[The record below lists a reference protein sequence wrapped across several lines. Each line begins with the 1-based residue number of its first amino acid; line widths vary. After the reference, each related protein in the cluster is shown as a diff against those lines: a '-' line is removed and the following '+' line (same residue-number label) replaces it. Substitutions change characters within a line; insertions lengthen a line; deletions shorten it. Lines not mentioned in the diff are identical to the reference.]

1 MTIINEYR
9 VRLPVTVEE
18 YQIGQLYA
26 VAEASK
32 DETGGGEGVEV
43 LKNEPCDYEG
53 KKGQYTYKIYRFSS
67 KVPAV
72 IRALAPSGSLEVHE
86 EAWNCYPYCRT
97 VLTNPYMKD
106 KFKLIVETIHHD
118 DDGKVVNIH
127 GIKAEDLQE
136 RNIVMIDIANDQLE
150 SKDYKKEYDPTLYHS
165 EKTNRGPL
173 KKDWLAT
180 TKPMMTAYKLVTCE
194 FKWFGLQSK
203 IEDLIQGIQHN
214 LNIKFNRQV
223 FCTIDTWCGMTI
235 ADIRKLEDQT
245 KTDLDAKRDK

>member
-1 MTIINEYR
+1 MLINEYR
-9 VRLPVTVEE
+9 VRLPLTVEE

-43 LKNEPCDYEG
+43 LKNEPCEYEG

-67 KVPAV
+67 KVPSL

-86 EAWNCYPYCRT
+86 EAWNCYPWCKT

-106 KFKLIVETIHHD
+106 KFKLIVETIHHQDSGITENIHQIKGD
-118 DDGKVVNIH
+118 DLKERQVVN
-127 GIKAEDLQE
+127 
-136 RNIVMIDIANDQLE
+136 IDIANDSLE
-150 SKDYKKEYDPTLYHS
+150 QKDYKKEYDPTLFHS

-173 KKDWLAT
+173 GADWI
-180 TKPMMTAYKLVTCE
+180 KSVQPIMTAYKLVTCE

-203 IEDLIQGIQHN
+203 IESLIQDIQHN

-223 FCTIDTWCGMTI
+223 FCSIDQWHGMTI
-235 ADIRKLEDQT
+235 EDIRRLEDQT
-245 KTDLDAKRDK
+245 KNDLDAKRDK